1 VWERECLGIA
11 PDPYNKASRPVGVCG
26 KSLWSSV
33 SKAINLKRLE
43 SETRW
48 DDNLPTM
55 KNFLTTAI
63 ATAFLLMC
71 GPSRA
76 EREVFGA
83 VLKGNISAVKQHMDN
98 GANVNSK
105 ERTGVNFIALRR

>member
-1 VWERECLGIA
+1 
-11 PDPYNKASRPVGVCG
+11 
-26 KSLWSSV
+26 
-33 SKAINLKRLE
+33 
-43 SETRW
+43 
-48 DDNLPTM
+48 
-55 KNFLTTAI
+55 
-63 ATAFLLMC
+63 MC

-105 ERTGVNFIALRR
+105 ERTGLTSLHCAVNGDFKGSYRELAELLIANGAKVNEKN